1 MYIHIYVYTSAYV
14 GGSTAVLPSA
24 SRDKSVTR
32 LHCTL
37 QQVFFDGYNRK
48 FAVDASHEAVNWPE
62 CEERVE
68 AFKRQHIYQ
77 SMIDTEITSMSY
89 PHIPR
94 LPACRILTYR
104 DYQHV
109 VSSHTEITS
118 MSYPHIP
125 RLPACRILTCRDYQH
140 VVSSHV

>member
-1 MYIHIYVYTSAYV
+1 M
-14 GGSTAVLPSA
+14 LPSA

-32 LHCTL
+32 LHCAALLFCL

-94 LPACRILTYR
+94 LPACRILTCVEHRYR
-104 DYQHV
+104 LRCESGAHDY
-109 VSSHTEITS
+109 IINC
-118 MSYPHIP
+118 MS
-125 RLPACRILTCRDYQH
+125 LTLTFP
-140 VVSSHV
+140 VIVN